1 MAPSFTRQMQGMQ
14 GIPTGTTR
22 AVGTGAA
29 GTGAAR
35 AARAARPAS
44 LQGAQSSPPVFGVFG
59 THTLSPGGP
68 RRTLARAT
76 NAEAK
81 GDDAFGIGKFLK
93 SVQGALPVVGLVSR
107 LTAPEGG
114 VGNDECA
121 YPEYCRQ
128 VYEASPEGFQ
138 EAVGDLQNK
147 YGKSAQRKYVLLCLW
162 MVKQGSGLVR
172 DSLVVDSARRVR
184 VSQDV
189 EFEMERFLNEYEEG
203 MGKYEYIKDRPTRAL
218 EEQAEVAVDAMARLI
233 LPIQD
238 GDAIAAED
246 CGLIE
251 DLVTGGML
259 GYPAEWRACVHA
271 AIETRGER
279 GERYAKAKR

>member
-1 MAPSFTRQMQGMQ
+1 MQ
-14 GIPTGTTR
+14 GITTGTTR
-22 AVGTGAA
+22 GAGAA
-29 GTGAAR
+29 SAGR
-35 AARAARPAS
+35 AAGRMGAMSVATFSAS
-44 LQGAQSSPPVFGVFG
+44 FG
-59 THTLSPGGP
+59 THSTAGP
-68 RRTLARAT
+68 RRTIARAT
-76 NAEAK
+76 NAETTG
-81 GDDAFGIGKFLK
+81 GDSFGIGKFLK

-107 LTAPEGG
+107 LTAAEGG
-114 VGNDECA
+114 IGNDECA

-138 EAVGDLQNK
+138 EAIGDLQNK

-203 MGKYEYIKDRPTRAL
+203 MEKYEYIKDRPARPL

-238 GDAIAAED
+238 GEEIDADD
-246 CGLIE
+246 CALVE
-251 DLVTGGML
+251 DLVAGGML
-259 GYPAEWRACVHA
+259 GYPAEWRTCVRS
-271 AIETRGER
+271 AIETRGDR
-279 GERYAKAKR
+279 GERYVKPKP

>member
-1 MAPSFTRQMQGMQ
+1 MTQLSMRQMRRVQD
-14 GIPTGTTR
+14 IS
-22 AVGTGAA
+22 TGA
-29 GTGAAR
+29 TRR
-35 AARAARPAS
+35 AAATSVP
-44 LQGAQSSPPVFGVFG
+44 SSFG
-59 THTLSPGGP
+59 TCTGRAGP
-68 RRTLARAT
+68 RRTIARAS
-76 NAEAK
+76 NAETK

-93 SVQGALPVVGLVSR
+93 SVQGKLPVVGLVSR
-107 LTAPEGG
+107 LTAAEGG
-114 VGNDECA
+114 IGNDECA

-189 EFEMERFLNEYEEG
+189 EFEMERFLGEYAEG

-238 GDAIAAED
+238 GEEIDADDRALVED
-246 CGLIE
+246 M
-251 DLVTGGML
+251 VVGGML
-259 GYPAEWRACVHA
+259 GYPSEWRTCVRA
-271 AIETRGER
+271 AIQTRVDR
-279 GERYAKAKR
+279 AARYAKPKP